1 MNGWL
6 VLLLVLLALLL
17 IGQIRVG
24 AWIGYDA
31 AGLVVRMIVGPVR
44 IQVLPSK
51 DKGAKPDKERKRPS
65 RKEGRA
71 AEQKEKRPG
80 SLARLLDLL
89 PVLAEAAG
97 ALRRKILIHHLEV
110 SVVWGAPDA
119 AGAAIGFGRAHGAIG
134 MIWPLFD
141 HNFRVKRHRFQVD
154 VDYGA
159 SRPEVRVELELTL
172 TVGQALAFVLR
183 YGGKALA
190 RWSRSGRRAQQ
201 RQEA

>member
-1 MNGWL
+1 MSGWL
-6 VLLLVLLALLL
+6 VLLLILLALLL
-17 IGQIRVG
+17 VGQIRVG

-31 AGLVVRMIVGPVR
+31 AGLVVRAIVGPAR
-44 IQVLPSK
+44 IQVLPAK
-51 DKGAKPDKERKRPS
+51 DKGTKPDKRRKQR
-65 RKEGRA
+65 RKSVRA
-71 AEQKEKRPG
+71 AEQKKKRPG

-97 ALRRKILIHHLEV
+97 ALRRKILIHHLEL

-119 AGAAIGFGRAHGAIG
+119 AGAAIGFGRAHGVIG

-154 VDYGA
+154 VDYEV

>member
-1 MNGWL
+1 MSGWL
-6 VLLLVLLALLL
+6 VLLLILLALLL
-17 IGQIRVG
+17 VGQIRVG

-31 AGLVVRMIVGPVR
+31 AGLVVRAIVGPAR
-44 IQVLPSK
+44 IQVLPAK
-51 DKGAKPDKERKRPS
+51 DKGTKPDKRRKQR
-65 RKEGRA
+65 RKAVRA

-80 SLARLLDLL
+80 SLARLVDLL

-97 ALRRKILIHHLEV
+97 ALRRKILIHHLDL

-119 AGAAIGFGRAHGAIG
+119 AGAAIGFGRAHGVIG

>member
-1 MNGWL
+1 MSGWL
-6 VLLLVLLALLL
+6 VLLLILLALLL
-17 IGQIRVG
+17 VGQIRVG

-31 AGLVVRMIVGPVR
+31 AGLVVRMIVGPAR
-44 IQVLPSK
+44 IQVLPAK
-51 DKGAKPDKERKRPS
+51 DKGTKPDKRRKQR
-65 RKEGRA
+65 RKAVRA

-80 SLARLLDLL
+80 SLARLMDLL

-97 ALRRKILIHHLEV
+97 ALRRKILIHHLDL

-119 AGAAIGFGRAHGAIG
+119 AGAAIGFGRAHGVIG

>member
-1 MNGWL
+1 MSGWL
-6 VLLLVLLALLL
+6 VLLLILLALLL
-17 IGQIRVG
+17 VGQIRVG

-31 AGLVVRMIVGPVR
+31 AGLVVRAIVGPAR
-44 IQVLPSK
+44 IQVLPAK
-51 DKGAKPDKERKRPS
+51 DKGTKPDKRRKQR
-65 RKEGRA
+65 RKAVRA

-80 SLARLLDLL
+80 SLARLMDLL

-97 ALRRKILIHHLEV
+97 ALRRKILIHHLDL

-119 AGAAIGFGRAHGAIG
+119 AGAAIGFGRAHGVIG